1 MLINFSMMPNEKH
14 TQTLRTRGFESN
26 TWFPLTKSTLSVSD
40 TASLLL
46 PPVYP
51 FPFLFP
57 VPQGK
62 GRCRHWITLWGPR
75 KETPRCFSVL
85 WHLQLWD
92 GGLLDGYI
100 DGWLFWSS
108 LMLERRKDDS
118 LGDTSQDQ
126 REQRWQ

>member
-14 TQTLRTRGFESN
+14 TQTLWTRGFESN
-26 TWFPLTKSTLSVSD
+26 TWVSFHQEHSFCLWHRL
-40 TASLLL
+40 ASASSC
-46 PPVYP
+46 VS
-51 FPFLFP
+51 FPFL
-57 VPQGK
+57 VSSSTGK
-62 GRCRHWITLWGPR
+62 RVLQTYWLALWDPR

-92 GGLLDGYI
+92 GGLLGGYI

-108 LMLERRKDDS
+108 LTLERRKDDS

-126 REQRWQ
+126 REQRW